1 MLDMHEPVKKFSKQK
16 LEFRKK
22 TWITFDLQISVSI
35 KNNLLTKYIRSDDLV
50 MKAKL
55 KLNIKNIETYCALY

>member
-1 MLDMHEPVKKFSKQK
+1 MHEPVKKFSKQK
-16 LEFRKK
+16 LKFRKK

-35 KNNLLTKYIRSDDLV
+35 KNNLLTKYIRSEDLV